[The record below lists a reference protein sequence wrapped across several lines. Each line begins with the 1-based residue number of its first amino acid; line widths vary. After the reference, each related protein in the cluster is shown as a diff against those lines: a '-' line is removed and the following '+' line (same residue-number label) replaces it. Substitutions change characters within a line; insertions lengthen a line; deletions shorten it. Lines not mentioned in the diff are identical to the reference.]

1 MNIEWLSFLTVTV
14 VTLVGSLSL
23 VALYSFAVRLKA
35 VAEDEG
41 RGRGATVA
49 KSGAIVCFV
58 LCGCLVL
65 LGIYLIVPQF
75 GGSGGH

>member
-1 MNIEWLSFLTVTV
+1 MNIEWFAFLTVTV

-35 VAEDEG
+35 IGEDEG
-41 RGRGATVA
+41 RGATAA
-49 KSGAIVCFV
+49 KSGAILCFV

>member
-14 VTLVGSLSL
+14 VTLIASVSL
-23 VALYSFAVRLKA
+23 VTLYSSAVRLKA
-35 VAEDEG
+35 IAEDG
-41 RGRGATVA
+41 GRGASLAKGGAVA
-49 KSGAIVCFV
+49 CFV

-65 LGIYLIVPQF
+65 LGIYLIVPQL

>member
-1 MNIEWLSFLTVTV
+1 MNIEWLSFLTVTL
-14 VTLVGSLSL
+14 VTLIGSLSL

-35 VAEDEG
+35 IAEDEV
-41 RGRGATVA
+41 RGAGLA
-49 KSGAIVCFV
+49 KSGAVVCFV

-65 LGIYLIVPQF
+65 LGIYLIVPQL